1 MVSGLL
7 NSFEAFGDKQF
18 LNQAQRTYSFL
29 RENLI
34 SGAELM
40 HTFQANKAKM
50 EANLEDYAFMIRT
63 ALGLYQNTGNL
74 DYLKQATN

>member
-18 LNQAQRTYSFL
+18 LNKAQRTFTFL